1 MKSNRHFF
9 PRKMQTHLKKHQK
22 DFLNMDRKFF
32 LSPSYIILSWFY
44 YSFQTLLLGP
54 SDAQEQVAVAP
65 DSTAQLTISGCQQ
78 LEILTKT
85 FNSIASIQNVTLRD
99 MEKMILH
106 SRLYESRVGNGD
118 SMTINNFDVENVS
131 RKKYI

>member
-1 MKSNRHFF
+1 M
-9 PRKMQTHLKKHQK
+9 
-22 DFLNMDRKFF
+22 
-32 LSPSYIILSWFY
+32 ILLPT

-85 FNSIASIQNVTLRD
+85 FNSMASIQNVTLRD
-99 MEKMILH
+99 MEKVILH

-131 RKKYI
+131 YNLDTVASNRDIHLRRELAKLNSNSCLWVLG